1 MSSFFMLYTI
11 KIDILCKDTIF
22 FLYGQTKFIKKA
34 LHPII
39 FWDREPNGAVLRSYL
54 VKLCPRPPYC
64 HYYAIFIFV
73 LYFVVGCKSYEKLLR
88 VGWSILVQFYQA
100 MKKMGENVD

>member
-1 MSSFFMLYTI
+1 MLYI
-11 KIDILCKDTIF
+11 YKDRYLLQRYYF

-64 HYYAIFIFV
+64 HNYAIYVLV
-73 LYFVVGCKSYEKLLR
+73 LYFVVGCKVTKN
-88 VGWSILVQFYQA
+88 F
-100 MKKMGENVD
+100 

>member
-22 FLYGQTKFIKKA
+22 FFIVKVFFKKK
-34 LHPII
+34 LSIPLF

-73 LYFVVGCKSYEKLLR
+73 LYFVVGCKVTKN
-88 VGWSILVQFYQA
+88 F
-100 MKKMGENVD
+100 

>member
-64 HYYAIFIFV
+64 PYYAIFIFV
-73 LYFVVGCKSYEKLLR
+73 LYFVVGCKVTKN
-88 VGWSILVQFYQA
+88 F
-100 MKKMGENVD
+100 